1 MCISDMISY
10 LKWLETRVKSV
21 YTVDEVL
28 QTCRYK
34 KYDTLRIPPSDNP
47 PFSADT
53 TFDH

>member
-1 MCISDMISY
+1 MHISDMISY
-10 LKWLETRVKSV
+10 LKWLEMCAKPA

-34 KYDTLRIPPSDNP
+34 NYDTLRIP